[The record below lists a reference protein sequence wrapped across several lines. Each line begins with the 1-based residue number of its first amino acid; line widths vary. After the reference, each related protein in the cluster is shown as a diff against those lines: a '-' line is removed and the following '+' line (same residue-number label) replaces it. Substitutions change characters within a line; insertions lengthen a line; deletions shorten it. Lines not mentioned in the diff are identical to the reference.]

1 MQAKHKY
8 LLVSYFVLCTEEIFS
23 SESLLSTLSST
34 IKSLWDFCGGTVDKN
49 LPSGAWDMG
58 LISGKILRAVE
69 QLSPCTTTEPT
80 L

>member
-8 LLVSYFVLCTEEIFS
+8 LLVSYFVLCTAEILS
-23 SESLLSTLSST
+23 SESLLTTLSST

-49 LPSGAWDMG
+49 PPSSAWDMG
-58 LISGKILRAVE
+58 LISGKIPRAVK
-69 QLSPCTTTEPT
+69 QLSPCTTTEPS